1 MEPELHPNAT
11 KHLSREEVLAAWHS
25 VVKSL
30 RRESDDEPPRWL
42 MIGWLPNG
50 ASVEL
55 VAVET
60 ATGWLVIHAVSP
72 VQRKYAVEIEQTERG
87 IR

>member
-11 KHLSREEVLAAWHS
+11 KHLSREGVLAAWHS
-25 VVKSL
+25 VMKSI

-42 MIGWLPNG
+42 MVGWLPSG
-50 ASVEL
+50 ISVEL
-55 VAVET
+55 VAVEMV
-60 ATGWLVIHAVSP
+60 TGWLVIHAVSP
-72 VQRKYAVEIEQTERG
+72 VQKKFAEEIERTERG